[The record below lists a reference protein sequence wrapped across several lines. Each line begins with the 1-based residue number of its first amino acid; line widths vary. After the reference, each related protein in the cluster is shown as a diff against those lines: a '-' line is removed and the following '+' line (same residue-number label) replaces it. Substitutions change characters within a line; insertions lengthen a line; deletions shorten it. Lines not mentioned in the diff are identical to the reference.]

1 MEKHE
6 LTLGEL
12 DQESQNWI
20 RRALHNEAISGALLL
35 VCAAIAIGLANSPF
49 AQSYFDLSKTV
60 VGPQAINLDLTL
72 SKWTADGLLAIFF
85 FVAGMELKHELVL
98 GSLSNRANAAVPIAA
113 AVGGMIVP
121 AAIFY
126 AINAGLPTSKGWG
139 IPMATDIAFALA
151 VLAVAGRRLPIELRA
166 FLLSLAVVDDLGA
179 IIVIALFYSSEIIF
193 TQLGLGILCIIG
205 FALAQRKRIRTS
217 FVYVPLAL
225 LSWYFIHESGVH
237 ATIAGVTLGLLMR
250 VRSDDGELMS
260 PVDRMLKKVHP
271 WSAGLCVPI
280 FAFFAAGVSVVGISI
295 SDAFTS
301 EVSLGVIL
309 GLVAGKPLGILG
321 FAWLFAR
328 LTRAELSPA
337 LYWWDIFA
345 VGLLAGVGFT
355 VSLLVTQLAFD
366 TGTLDNSLARLAVVI
381 ASVISALLAAAAL
394 QVSPE
399 LRMKLSIKAFW
410 RS

>member
-1 MEKHE
+1 MVLNRIK
-6 LTLGEL
+6 LGEL
-12 DQESQNWI
+12 DQNSQTWI
-20 RRALHNEAISGALLL
+20 KRALHNETISGALLL
-35 VCAAIAIGLANSPF
+35 LSAAIALVLANSPW
-49 AQSYFDLSKTV
+49 AQSYFDLSNTV
-60 VGPQAINLDLTL
+60 VGPKSLHLDLTL
-72 SKWTADGLLAIFF
+72 ATWAADGLLAVFF
-85 FVAGMELKHELVL
+85 FIAGMELKHELVL

-113 AVGGMIVP
+113 ALGGMIVP
-121 AAIFY
+121 AVIFFS
-126 AINAGLPTSKGWG
+126 INSGLPTSIGWG

-193 TQLGLGILCIIG
+193 AQLGLGILCIVA
-205 FALAQRKRIRTS
+205 FALAQRKRIKSS

-250 VRSDDGELMS
+250 VQLDSGEATS
-260 PVDRMLKKVHP
+260 PVDRMLNKIHP
-271 WSAGLCVPI
+271 WSAGICVPL
-280 FAFFAAGVSVVGISI
+280 FAFFAAGVSVVGISVK
-295 SDAFTS
+295 DAFTT

-309 GLVAGKPLGILG
+309 GLVIGKPLGILG
-321 FAWLFAR
+321 FAWLSAR
-328 LTRAELSPA
+328 LTRAQLSPA

-366 TGTLDNSLARLAVVI
+366 VDTLDNSLARLAVLI
-381 ASVISALLAAAAL
+381 ASVISASLAVAAL
-394 QVSPE
+394 KF
-399 LRMKLSIKAFW
+399 RRKAH
-410 RS
+410 SNNTN

>member
-1 MEKHE
+1 MEKHKI
-6 LTLGEL
+6 TLGEL
-12 DQESQNWI
+12 DQESQNWL
-20 RRALHNEAISGALLL
+20 RRALHNETISGALLL
-35 VCAAIAIGLANSPF
+35 VCAAIALGLANSPF

-60 VGPQAINLDLTL
+60 VGPEALNLDLTL
-72 SKWTADGLLAIFF
+72 SKWAADGLLAIFF

-113 AVGGMIVP
+113 ALGGMIVP
-121 AAIFY
+121 AAIYY
-126 AINAGLPTSKGWG
+126 AINAGLSTSKGWG

-193 TQLGLGILCIIG
+193 GQLGLGILCIIA
-205 FALAQRKRIRTS
+205 FALAQRKRIKTS

-250 VRSDDGELMS
+250 VRNDDGESMS

-271 WSAGLCVPI
+271 WSAGLCVPL

-295 SDAFTS
+295 MDAFTA

-309 GLVAGKPLGILG
+309 GLVVGKPLGILG
-321 FAWLFAR
+321 FAWLVAR
-328 LTRAELSPA
+328 LTRAELSSA

-355 VSLLVTQLAFD
+355 VSLLVTQLAFE
-366 TGTLDNSLARLAVVI
+366 TGTLDNSLARLAVLI
-381 ASVISALLAAAAL
+381 ASVISALLAAAVLMRRRKVHSNNAN
-394 QVSPE
+394 
-399 LRMKLSIKAFW
+399 
-410 RS
+410 

>member
-1 MEKHE
+1 VEKHKI
-6 LTLGEL
+6 TLGEL
-12 DQESQNWI
+12 DQESQNWL
-20 RRALHNEAISGALLL
+20 RRALHNETISGALLL
-35 VCAAIAIGLANSPF
+35 VCAAIALGLANSPF

-60 VGPQAINLDLTL
+60 VGPEALNLDLTL
-72 SKWTADGLLAIFF
+72 SKWAADGLLAIFF

-113 AVGGMIVP
+113 ALGGMIAP
-121 AAIFY
+121 AAIYY
-126 AINAGLPTSKGWG
+126 AINAGLSTSKGWG

-179 IIVIALFYSSEIIF
+179 IIVIAFFYSSEIIF
-193 TQLGLGILCIIG
+193 GQLGLGILCIIA
-205 FALAQRKRIRTS
+205 FALAQRKRIKTS

-250 VRSDDGELMS
+250 VRNDDGESMS

-271 WSAGLCVPI
+271 WSAGLCVPL

-295 SDAFTS
+295 MDAFTA

-309 GLVAGKPLGILG
+309 GLVVGKPLGILG
-321 FAWLFAR
+321 FAWLVAR
-328 LTRAELSPA
+328 LTRAELSSA

-355 VSLLVTQLAFD
+355 VSLLVTQLAFE
-366 TGTLDNSLARLAVVI
+366 TGTLDNSLARLAVLI
-381 ASVISALLAAAAL
+381 ASVISALLAAAVLMRRRKVHSNNAN
-394 QVSPE
+394 
-399 LRMKLSIKAFW
+399 
-410 RS
+410 

>member
-1 MEKHE
+1 VEKHKI
-6 LTLGEL
+6 TLGEL
-12 DQESQNWI
+12 DQESQNWL
-20 RRALHNEAISGALLL
+20 RRALHNETISGALLL
-35 VCAAIAIGLANSPF
+35 ACAAIALGLANSPF

-60 VGPQAINLDLTL
+60 VGPEALNLDLTL
-72 SKWTADGLLAIFF
+72 SKWAADGLLAIFF

-113 AVGGMIVP
+113 ALGGMIAP
-121 AAIFY
+121 AAIYY
-126 AINAGLPTSKGWG
+126 AINAGLSTSKGWG

-179 IIVIALFYSSEIIF
+179 IIVIAFFYSSEIIF
-193 TQLGLGILCIIG
+193 GQLGLGILCIIA
-205 FALAQRKRIRTS
+205 FALAQRKRIKTS

-250 VRSDDGELMS
+250 VRNDDGESMS

-271 WSAGLCVPI
+271 WSAGLCVPL

-295 SDAFTS
+295 MDAFTA

-309 GLVAGKPLGILG
+309 GLVVGKPLGILG
-321 FAWLFAR
+321 FAWLVAR
-328 LTRAELSPA
+328 LTRAELSSA

-355 VSLLVTQLAFD
+355 VSLLVTQLAFE
-366 TGTLDNSLARLAVVI
+366 TGTLDNSLARLAVLI
-381 ASVISALLAAAAL
+381 ASVISALLAAAVLMRRRKVHSNNAN
-394 QVSPE
+394 
-399 LRMKLSIKAFW
+399 
-410 RS
+410 

>member
-1 MEKHE
+1 MEENQLK
-6 LTLGEL
+6 LGEL
-12 DQESQNWI
+12 DLNSKTWI
-20 RRALHNEAISGALLL
+20 KRALHNETISGALLL
-35 VCAAIAIGLANSPF
+35 VSAAIALVLANSQW
-49 AQSYFDLSKTV
+49 AQGYFDLANTV
-60 VGPQAINLDLTL
+60 VGPKSLHLDLTL
-72 SKWTADGLLAIFF
+72 ATWAADGLLAVFF

-98 GSLSNRANAAVPIAA
+98 GSLSNRANAAVPVAA
-113 AVGGMIVP
+113 ALGGMIVP
-121 AAIFY
+121 ALIFFS
-126 AINAGLPTSKGWG
+126 INSGLPTSIGWG

-193 TQLGLGILCIIG
+193 IQLGLAILCMVA
-205 FALAQRKRIRTS
+205 FALAQHKRIKSS

-225 LSWYFIHESGVH
+225 LSWFFIHESGVH

-250 VRSDDGELMS
+250 VRQDSGEVTS
-260 PVDRMLKKVHP
+260 PADRMLHKIHP
-271 WSAGLCVPI
+271 WSAGICVPL

-295 SDAFTS
+295 SDALTS

-309 GLVAGKPLGILG
+309 GLAIGKPLGILG
-321 FAWLFAR
+321 FAWLSAR
-328 LTRAELSPA
+328 LTRAQLSPA

-366 TGTLDNSLARLAVVI
+366 ADSPDNLLARLAVLI
-381 ASVISALLAAAAL
+381 ASVISALFAVAAL
-394 QVSPE
+394 KF
-399 LRMKLSIKAFW
+399 RRKAH
-410 RS
+410 SNNTN